1 MPFTVSDFHDLIRLL
16 EQHPEWRAELR
27 RLVLTEEL
35 LSLPTLV
42 RELVEAQARSEGRLA
57 RLEEAVARLEEA
69 QIRTEERLARLEEA
83 QIRTEER
90 LARLEE
96 AQIRTEERLAR
107 LEEAQIRTEERLAR
121 LEEAQIRT
129 EERLARLEEAQIR
142 TEERLARLEEIV
154 AQLAEAQR
162 RTEETLQALI
172 RRVDRIDSQVA
183 ELRGENLERRYRER
197 AGAYFGRLL
206 RRVTALT
213 DRELGDILDDA
224 EEAGRISMEEAAE
237 IRLSDVVVRGRR
249 RTDSAEVYLVVEV
262 SAGVGPGDVERAIR
276 RAELFGKALGPQM
289 VVLPAVAGEQIMPD
303 AARLAQER
311 GVQLIPDGRIQTP
324 QVEDQPA

>member
-1 MPFTVSDFHDLIRLL
+1 MPFTVSDFHDLVRLL

-35 LSLPTLV
+35 LSLPALV
-42 RELVEAQARSEGRLA
+42 RELAEAQRGAA
-57 RLEEAVARLEEA
+57 
-69 QIRTEERLARLEEA
+69 ERLARLEEA

-96 AQIRTEERLAR
+96 AQI
-107 LEEAQIRTEERLAR
+107 Q
-121 LEEAQIRT
+121 
-129 EERLARLEEAQIR
+129 

-276 RAELFGKALGPQM
+276 RAELFGKALGPQ
-289 VVLPAVAGEQIMPD
+289 VAVLPAVAGEQMMPD

-311 GVQLIPDGRIQTP
+311 GVQIIPDGRTQTP
-324 QVEDQPA
+324 QVEDQPV

>member
-1 MPFTVSDFHDLIRLL
+1 MPFTVSDFHDLVRLL

-35 LSLPTLV
+35 LSLPALV
-42 RELVEAQARSEGRLA
+42 RELAEAQRGAAERL
-57 RLEEAVARLEEA
+57 ARLEEA
-69 QIRTEERLARLEEA
+69 QIRTEERLARLEEAVIRLTEAQQRTDERLARLEEA

-107 LEEAQIRTEERLAR
+107 LEEAQI
-121 LEEAQIRT
+121 Q
-129 EERLARLEEAQIR
+129 

-249 RTDSAEVYLVVEV
+249 RTDSAEVYLVAEV

-311 GVQLIPDGRIQTP
+311 GVQIIPDGRTQTP
-324 QVEDQPA
+324 QVEDQPV

>member
-1 MPFTVSDFHDLIRLL
+1 MPFTVSDFHDLVRLL

-35 LSLPTLV
+35 LSLPALV
-42 RELVEAQARSEGRLA
+42 RELTEAQRSAGERLA
-57 RLEEAVARLEEA
+57 RLEEAVTRLTEA
-69 QIRTEERLARLEEA
+69 QQRADERLARLEEA

-96 AQIRTEERLAR
+96 V
-107 LEEAQIRTEERLAR
+107 
-121 LEEAQIRT
+121 
-129 EERLARLEEAQIR
+129 
-142 TEERLARLEEIV
+142 V

-183 ELRGENLERRYRER
+183 GLRGESLERRYRER

-224 EEAGRISMEEAAE
+224 EEAGRIGMEEAAE

-276 RAELFGKALGPQM
+276 RAELFGRALGPQ
-289 VVLPAVAGEQIMPD
+289 VAVLPAVAGEQIMPE

-311 GVQLIPDGRIQTP
+311 GDAVLEPPD
-324 QVEDQPA
+324 EA